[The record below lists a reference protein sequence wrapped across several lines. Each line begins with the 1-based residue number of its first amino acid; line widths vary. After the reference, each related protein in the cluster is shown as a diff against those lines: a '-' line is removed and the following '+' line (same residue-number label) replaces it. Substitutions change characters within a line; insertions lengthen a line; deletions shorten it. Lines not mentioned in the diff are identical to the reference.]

1 MDTLL
6 SERDLKELSEPA
18 RTKAFEFLGLLRE
31 SGYPEQL
38 ALGLALRGARDAE
51 VGLRDSG
58 HFGSDGTSALVAAE
72 GRAEPPRSRR
82 TR

>member
-1 MDTLL
+1 MDALL
-6 SERDLKELSEPA
+6 SERDLEELSEPA

-51 VGLRDSG
+51 VSLRESG
-58 HFGSDGTSALVAAE
+58 HFGARGSSVLTAAD
-72 GRAEPPRSRR
+72 GRAETERS
-82 TR
+82 